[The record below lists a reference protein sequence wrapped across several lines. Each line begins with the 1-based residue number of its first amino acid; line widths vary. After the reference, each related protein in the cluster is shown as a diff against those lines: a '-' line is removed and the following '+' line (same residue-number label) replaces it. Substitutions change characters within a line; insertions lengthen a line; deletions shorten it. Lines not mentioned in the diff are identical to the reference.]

1 MKGKFFLIILICL
14 GLIGCAT
21 MSLSKIASAN
31 KENLSNLLKGM
42 TKEEVLK
49 IMGVK
54 TEKAGFWDWYTKIK
68 NPYKSEILRGKDK
81 TLEVV
86 YYFTTIEEKRL
97 AGEKPVITDTKL
109 TPLIFDN
116 GVLIGW
122 DWGFLYSN
130 IEKYELDFR

>member
-31 KENLSNLLKGM
+31 RENLSNLLVGM

-81 TLEVV
+81 TLEAV
-86 YYFTTIEEKRL
+86 YYFTSIEENRL
-97 AGEKPVITDTKL
+97 AGERPVITDNKI

-122 DWGFLYSN
+122 GWDVLYSN
-130 IEKYELDFR
+130 VEKYGLD